1 LERDGGLNNGSWRRF
16 TFDVGRPLTSLD
28 HLIRDN
34 TEGPE
39 CSRESHFRSE
49 MVDHKTGDALEPE
62 VRRSERRGRSVDLD
76 AAAS

>member
-1 LERDGGLNNGSWRRF
+1 
-16 TFDVGRPLTSLD
+16 
-28 HLIRDN
+28 
-34 TEGPE
+34 
-39 CSRESHFRSE
+39 